1 MIVNRL
7 VLIELRFNGRN
18 FLISYFQMIRC
29 FSMKKIC
36 VFTGAASGIN
46 SLYKDAAYQM
56 GLMLGSRGF
65 GLVYG
70 GGKLGLMGAVA
81 DGMLAANGRV
91 TGIIPKFLNNVEV
104 GHKGVTDLHIIDSM
118 HERKAMMY
126 DAADAFIILPGGLGT
141 LDETMEIITW
151 RQLGLHQKP
160 IIIVNLNG
168 YWDSML
174 IMFQNIIDQG
184 FMHHGHTGHFDQVDD
199 LDSLMDKLDF
209 IFESKEGTT

>member
-1 MIVNRL
+1 MEVVAL
-7 VLIELRFNGRN
+7 
-18 FLISYFQMIRC
+18 LISDEKVFW
-29 FSMKKIC
+29 MKKVC

-46 SLYKDAAYQM
+46 KLYKDAAYQM
-56 GLMLGSRGF
+56 GQMLASRGL

-81 DGMLAANGRV
+81 DGMLAANGKV
-91 TGIIPKFLNNVEV
+91 TGIIPKFLDNVEV
-104 GHKGVTDLHIIDSM
+104 GHQGVTDLHIIDSM

-184 FMHHGHTGHFDQVDD
+184 FMHQGHTGHFDQVED
-199 LDSLMDKLDF
+199 LDSLMDKLDS
-209 IFESKEGTT
+209 ISGSEEPTA

>member
-1 MIVNRL
+1 M
-7 VLIELRFNGRN
+7 NG
-18 FLISYFQMIRC
+18 YFG
-29 FSMKKIC
+29 MKKVC

-46 SLYKDAAYQM
+46 TLYRDAAYQM
-56 GLMLGSRGF
+56 GQMLASREL

-70 GGKLGLMGAVA
+70 GGKRGLMGAVA
-81 DGMLAANGRV
+81 DGMLAANGKV
-91 TGIIPKFLNNVEV
+91 TGIIPKFLDNVEV

-126 DAADAFIILPGGLGT
+126 DAADAFIIFPGGLGT

-199 LDSLMDKLDF
+199 LDSLMDRLDF
-209 IFESKEGTT
+209 IFESKEATV

>member
-1 MIVNRL
+1 MEVVAL
-7 VLIELRFNGRN
+7 
-18 FLISYFQMIRC
+18 LISDEKVFW
-29 FSMKKIC
+29 MKKVC

-46 SLYKDAAYQM
+46 KLYKDAAYQM
-56 GLMLGSRGF
+56 GQMLASRGL

-81 DGMLAANGRV
+81 DGMLAANGKV
-91 TGIIPKFLNNVEV
+91 TGIIPKFLDNVEV
-104 GHKGVTDLHIIDSM
+104 GHQGVTDLHIIDSM

-184 FMHHGHTGHFDQVDD
+184 FMHHGHTGHFDQVED

-209 IFESKEGTT
+209 LSGSEQPTA

>member
-1 MIVNRL
+1 MEKV
-7 VLIELRFNGRN
+7 
-18 FLISYFQMIRC
+18 
-29 FSMKKIC
+29 C

-46 SLYKDAAYQM
+46 KVYKDAAYQM
-56 GLMLGSRGF
+56 GQMLALRGLS
-65 GLVYG
+65 LVYG

-81 DGMLAANGRV
+81 DGMLAANGKV
-91 TGIIPKFLNNVEV
+91 TGIIPKFLDNVEV
-104 GHKGVTDLHIIDSM
+104 GHQGVTDLHIIDSM

-126 DAADAFIILPGGLGT
+126 DAADAFVILPGGLGT

-174 IMFQNIIDQG
+174 LMFQNIIDQG
-184 FMHHGHTGHFDQVDD
+184 FMHHGHTGHFDQVED

-209 IFESKEGTT
+209 ISRSEEPTA